1 MELHGISQNWSR
13 LVGTLIAVAMLM
25 PTQPTGASGENFAEL
40 ASDSR
45 GDFTG
50 VPNGVKPWWPSRYG
64 ADDQIGTLNEITPK
78 VVLDA
83 VRLVKTGH
91 VVDLGRILD
100 ENTPKF
106 PGRFWHQTINVSA
119 PYTNLRRSDTVGK
132 GWGKNE
138 INWITEIQ
146 VGTFQVGTQL
156 DSIGHIQIGDRFYNG
171 WRARDVV
178 EDWGLNRFGMETV
191 PPIITR
197 GVLIDIAAYKG
208 VARLRPGYVITLKD
222 VQGAMAKEGVK
233 VRPGDAVLF
242 HTGWGGLWDGDNKT
256 FLSGEPGPGM
266 EVVRWLYARRVAL
279 TGADTWSYGPVP
291 GEDPERPFLVPQT
304 MYVKMGLFGLENL
317 ATEELATRKAYQF
330 LFVLT
335 HHKTRG
341 STAAIIAPA
350 AVY

>member
-1 MELHGISQNWSR
+1 MALNRR
-13 LVGTLIAVAMLM
+13 LTAVWPWRLLIAALIATA
-25 PTQPTGASGENFAEL
+25 PIQPARTGETPAVDMK
-40 ASDSR
+40 SDSC
-45 GDFTG
+45 GDTTG
-50 VPNGVKPWWPSRYG
+50 LPEGVKPWWPSRYG
-64 ADDQIGTLNEITPK
+64 ADDQIGTLNEITPA
-78 VVLDA
+78 VVLNA
-83 VRLVKTGH
+83 VRLVKTGN

-100 ENTPKF
+100 EDTPKF
-106 PGRFWHQTINVSA
+106 PGRYWHQTVNVSA
-119 PYTNLRRSDTVGK
+119 PYTNLRRSDTVGQ
-132 GWGKNE
+132 GWGKNQ

-171 WRARDVV
+171 WRDRDVV
-178 EDWGLNRFGMETV
+178 EEWGLNHFGMERV

-208 VARLRPGYVITLKD
+208 VQRLKPGYVISLAD
-222 VQGAMAKEGVK
+222 VRGALAKENVS
-233 VRPGDAVLF
+233 VHTGDAVLF
-242 HTGWGGLWDGDNKT
+242 HTGWGGLWDRDNKT

-266 EVVRWLYARRVAL
+266 EVVRWLYAHRVAL

-291 GEDPERPFLVPQT
+291 GEDLDRPFLVPQT
-304 MYVKMGLFGLENL
+304 MYVKLGLFGLENL
-317 ATEELATRKAYQF
+317 ATEGLAKRKVYEF
-330 LFVLT
+330 LFALT